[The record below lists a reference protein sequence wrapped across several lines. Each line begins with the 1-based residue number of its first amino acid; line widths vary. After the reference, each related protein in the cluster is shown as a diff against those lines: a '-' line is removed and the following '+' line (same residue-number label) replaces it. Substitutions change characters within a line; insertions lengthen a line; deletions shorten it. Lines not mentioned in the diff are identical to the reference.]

1 MIAVETIGQ
10 GRDIVALHGW
20 GMNRDIW
27 QGVASRLNGCRLH
40 LVDLPGYGQSK
51 DVHADSIEAIVAQI
65 ADAVPAGSV
74 WMGWSLGGIIAQAA
88 VASGVAISKLILVDS
103 TASFIK
109 RAEWQNAMEPEILN
123 GFALQL
129 ADDFRATLQK
139 FMALQAR
146 GSEKLKDEIRLL
158 RDTVLKYGDP
168 DQKALKLGLTI
179 LKQADYRQQL
189 SRISQPTLLIHGN
202 IDHLIPITA
211 VYEMATQ
218 IPNAQIR
225 EIDRAGH
232 APFLS
237 HPQPFIE
244 AVETFVHES

>member
-10 GRDIVALHGW
+10 GHDIIVLHGW

-27 QGVASRLNGCRLH
+27 QGVASRLKGCRLH

-51 DVHADSIEAIVAQI
+51 DVHADSVEVIVTQI

-88 VASGVAISKLILVDS
+88 VTSGVEISKLILVDS

-109 RAEWQNAMEPEILN
+109 RNDWLCAMEPKILD

-189 SRISQPTLLIHGN
+189 SRITQPTLLIHGN
-202 IDHLIPITA
+202 RDHLIPVKA
-211 VYEMATQ
+211 VYEMAMQ
-218 IPNAQIR
+218 IPDAQIR

-237 HPQPFIE
+237 HPRLFIE
-244 AVETFVHES
+244 AVENFVNES